1 MNIAKTSIIYP
12 GVKLGKN
19 VKIGEYAIIGL
30 APRDYK
36 EGELETI
43 IGDNCEI
50 RAHSVIYS
58 GNKIGDDFQ
67 TGVGVSIREFNK
79 IGNNVSIGTHSII
92 EHHIQIEEN
101 VRIHSNVF
109 IPEYSFL
116 KKECWI
122 GPCVVITNVLHPK
135 CPKAKECI
143 KGATIGEKT
152 IIGANV
158 TILPDITITS
168 ECLIGSG
175 SLVNK
180 PIHEKGVY
188 IGNPVKKIMEI
199 KDINCRYNLIDNP
212 YIRGG
217 KE

>member
-1 MNIAKTSIIYP
+1 MKIAKTAIVHP
-12 GVKLGKN
+12 NVKLGRN
-19 VKIGEYAIIGL
+19 VEIGDFVIIGL
-30 APRDYK
+30 APRGYK
-36 EGELETI
+36 VGELETV
-43 IGDNCEI
+43 IGDNCKI
-50 RAHSVIYS
+50 RSHSVIYS
-58 GNKIGDDFQ
+58 GNNIGNNFQ

-79 IGNNVSIGTHSII
+79 IGNNVSIGTHSVV
-92 EHHIQIEEN
+92 EHHVEIEEN

-109 IPEYSFL
+109 IPEYSYL
-116 KKECWI
+116 KKDCWI
-122 GPCVVITNVLHPK
+122 GPSVVITNVLHPK

-180 PIHEKGVY
+180 TIREKGVY
-188 IGNPVKKIMEI
+188 IGSPVKKIMEI
-199 KDINCRYNLIDNP
+199 RDINCRYNLIDNP
-212 YIRGG
+212 YIRGDN
-217 KE
+217 E